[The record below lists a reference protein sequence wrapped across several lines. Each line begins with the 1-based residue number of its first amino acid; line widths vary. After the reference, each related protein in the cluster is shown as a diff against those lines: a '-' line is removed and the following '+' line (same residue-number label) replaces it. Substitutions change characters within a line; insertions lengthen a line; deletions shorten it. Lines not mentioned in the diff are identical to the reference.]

1 MDEQLEENSASI
13 QSEFSAPAAGI
24 ALLRSSEL
32 NIRLKAEKHQ
42 GRWNLAIAHI
52 KNGAVFIFFIR
63 RIDFCSSLR
72 GSLAISRSGRS
83 L

>member
-13 QSEFSAPAAGI
+13 QSELAAPAAGI
-24 ALLRSSEL
+24 ALVRSSEL

-42 GRWNLAIAHI
+42 GTWNLAIARI
-52 KNGAVFIFFIR
+52 KNRAVFTFFIG
-63 RIDFCSSLR
+63 RIDFCSSLP
-72 GSLAISRSGRS
+72 GSLAISHSGRS

>member
-13 QSEFSAPAAGI
+13 QSELSAPAAGI
-24 ALLRSSEL
+24 ALVRSSEL

-42 GRWNLAIAHI
+42 GTWNLAIARI
-52 KNGAVFIFFIR
+52 KNRAVFTFSIR
-63 RIDFCSSLR
+63 RIDFCSFVP

>member
-13 QSEFSAPAAGI
+13 RSELSAPAAGI
-24 ALLRSSEL
+24 ALVRSSEL

-42 GRWNLAIAHI
+42 GRWGLAIARI

-63 RIDFCSSLR
+63 RIDFCSSLP

>member
-13 QSEFSAPAAGI
+13 QSELAAPAAGI
-24 ALLRSSEL
+24 ALVRSSEL

-42 GRWNLAIAHI
+42 GTWNLAIARI
-52 KNGAVFIFFIR
+52 KNRAVFTFSIG
-63 RIDFCSSLR
+63 RIDFCFSPP
-72 GSLAISRSGRS
+72 GNLAISRSGRS